1 MRESKVYVRTGM
13 LAKLQAILMFLS
25 AVTVL
30 APGLAPELRAQGSED
45 TFFEDQDFYPD
56 DDPFK
61 QQDEFGVPQDD
72 FSEGGEFINE
82 AELEKGEITVGGR
95 QQQLRLL
102 GEREL
107 LPQNAAWG
115 AGTGLL
121 IGGWFA
127 LINQGTSRE
136 TQRSLGL
143 GVVLGTLVG
152 LAVGARTLIAP
163 NAPQPVG
170 ANDLNRQPDDLRGI
184 QSYATA
190 SRGTWSPFQLSFS
203 FRF

>member
-1 MRESKVYVRTGM
+1 M
-13 LAKLQAILMFLS
+13 LAKAQGFPFWLL
-25 AVTVL
+25 VL
-30 APGLAPELRAQGSED
+30 ALICLLGGFSQRVQAQGSED
-45 TFFEDQDFYPD
+45 TFFEDEDFAPD
-56 DDPFK
+56 DDAFK
-61 QQDEFGVPQDD
+61 QQDEFGAPKEDTT
-72 FSEGGEFINE
+72 EGGGFIDE
-82 AELEKGEITVGGR
+82 SQIPGGEITVGGR
-95 QQQLRLL
+95 QAQLRLL

-143 GVVLGTLVG
+143 GVVVGTLIG

-170 ANDLNRQPDDLRGI
+170 ANDLNDLHDRAGGTN
-184 QSYATA
+184 QAFA
-190 SRGTWSPFQLSFS
+190 SADGGHWSPFQLTFT
-203 FRF
+203 FQF

>member
-1 MRESKVYVRTGM
+1 M
-13 LAKLQAILMFLS
+13 LAKLRPARLGMFALLLI
-25 AVTVL
+25 AL
-30 APGLAPELRAQGSED
+30 CGGWAAPARAQGSED
-45 TFFEDQDFYPD
+45 TFFEDQDFFPD
-56 DDPFK
+56 EDPF
-61 QQDEFGVPQDD
+61 QETDEFGVPQDD
-72 FSEGGEFINE
+72 FTEGGEFIDE
-82 AELEKGEITVGGR
+82 STVEGEEITAEGR
-95 QQQLRLL
+95 QAQLRLL

-107 LPQNAAWG
+107 LPTNAAWG

-152 LAVGARTLIAP
+152 LAVGARTLFSPSA
-163 NAPQPVG
+163 AQPIS
-170 ANDLNRQPDDLRGI
+170 ATDLNPLHDSAERDNQ
-184 QSYATA
+184 AFAA
-190 SRGTWSPFQLSFS
+190 SSLFNSPIQLSVT

>member
-1 MRESKVYVRTGM
+1 M
-13 LAKLQAILMFLS
+13 LAKAQGFPLWLL
-25 AVTVL
+25 VL
-30 APGLAPELRAQGSED
+30 ALICLLGGFGQRVQAQGSED
-45 TFFEDQDFYPD
+45 TFFDDDDFAPD

-72 FSEGGEFINE
+72 TTEGGEFIDE
-82 AELEKGEITVGGR
+82 TQLPGGEITAGGR
-95 QQQLRLL
+95 QAQLRLL
-102 GEREL
+102 GERDL
-107 LPQNAAWG
+107 LPRNAAWG

-143 GVVLGTLVG
+143 GVVVGTLIG

-170 ANDLNRQPDDLRGI
+170 ANDLNDLHDRLGGV
-184 QSYATA
+184 SRA
-190 SRGTWSPFQLSFS
+190 SASVFGGHWSPYLLTFTFQF
-203 FRF
+203 

>member
-1 MRESKVYVRTGM
+1 M
-13 LAKLQAILMFLS
+13 LAKSRGFPFYLL
-25 AVTVL
+25 VL
-30 APGLAPELRAQGSED
+30 ALICLLGGFGQRVHAQGSED
-45 TFFEDQDFYPD
+45 TFFEDEDYFPD

-61 QQDEFGVPQDD
+61 QQDEFGVPKED
-72 FSEGGEFINE
+72 FAEGGDFIDESRLPANE
-82 AELEKGEITVGGR
+82 LTIGGR
-95 QQQLRLL
+95 QSQLRLL

-143 GVVLGTLVG
+143 GVVVGTLIG
-152 LAVGARTLIAP
+152 LAVGARSLITP

-170 ANDLNRQPDDLRGI
+170 ANDLN
-184 QSYATA
+184 QSHDSAERNSQAFA
-190 SRGTWSPFQLSFS
+190 SSGRGTWSPFLLSWS
-203 FRF
+203 FNF

>member
-1 MRESKVYVRTGM
+1 MF
-13 LAKLQAILMFLS
+13 AKPLRILLIGFLIP
-25 AVTVL
+25 L
-30 APGLAPELRAQGSED
+30 IGLMAWPSGPLRAQGTD
-45 TFFEDQDFYPD
+45 DYFFEDDEFFREE
-56 DDPFK
+56 DPF
-61 QQDEFGVPQDD
+61 QEQDEFGNPVDD
-72 FSEGGEFINE
+72 FTEGGEFVDE
-82 AELEKGEITVGGR
+82 STLEGDGVTVGGR
-95 QQQLRLL
+95 QAQLRLL

-127 LINQGTSRE
+127 LINQGTNRE

-163 NAPQPVG
+163 SAPTPVG
-170 ANDLNRQPDDLRGI
+170 AVMPWGNGTDR
-184 QSYATA
+184 STMA
-190 SRGTWSPFQLSFS
+190 SSGSSFS
-203 FRF
+203 PLTLNFNFRF